1 MTTLENT
8 LIPQKELNF
17 VTRTQLAGGVFL
29 TYLPAKKFK
38 TSLLSAQFVVP
49 LRWET
54 ASANA
59 LIAAVLRRGTTS
71 CPDMGELAQRLDKLY
86 SARIDVTVRKKGEA
100 QCVGFVA
107 SLIDDCFAPGGER
120 LLEPA
125 ANLLGELIRDPVTR
139 DGLFL
144 EEYFESEKA
153 NLADA
158 IRSILNDKRAYAD
171 SRLLQEMCAGEP
183 YGVPRL
189 GNEQIAAALY
199 PQMVYDAYRKL
210 IASSRLEIF
219 YSGSAGQARVEDAL
233 RAALADLPRKEMEAL
248 PELTPHVLPE
258 EPRILTER
266 LDVTQGKLGMG
277 FSCGS
282 EDAAALLLG
291 NTLFGGSSNSKL
303 FLNVREKLSL
313 CYYAASV
320 FHRQKGLITVSSGIE
335 FENYQKA
342 CDEILL
348 QLEAVRK
355 GRVEDWELEAARST
369 LLNAYASMGDSQGKL
384 ENFYLGQAA
393 TGRNESPEE
402 LADQVRSVTA
412 ERIFDAMSTVKLDT
426 VFFLQGKEAKA

>member
-1 MTTLENT
+1 M
-8 LIPQKELNF
+8 
-17 VTRTQLAGGVFL
+17 TRTELSGGVFL

-38 TSLLSAQFVVP
+38 TSVLSAQFIVP

-59 LIAAVLRRGTTS
+59 LLSAILRRGTVTY
-71 CPDMGELAQRLDKLY
+71 PDMGALSARLDRLY
-86 SARIDVTVRKKGEA
+86 GARIDATIRKRGEA

-125 ANLLGELIRDPVTR
+125 ADLLGELICRPVTR

-144 EEYFESEKA
+144 EEYFENEKT
-153 NLADA
+153 NLIDA

-171 SRLLQEMCAGEP
+171 SRLLQEMCTGEP

-189 GNEQIAAALY
+189 GNEQITAALH
-199 PQMVYDAYRKL
+199 PQMVFDAYREL
-210 IASSRLEIF
+210 ISSSRLEIF
-219 YSGSAGQARVEDAL
+219 YSGSAERSRVEDAL
-233 RAALADLPRKEMEAL
+233 RSALADLPRKGIEPS
-248 PELTPHVLPE
+248 PEPVPHVPAP
-258 EPRILTER
+258 EPRVLTER
-266 LDVTQGKLGMG
+266 LEVTQGKLGMG

-282 EDAAALLLG
+282 EDAPALLLG
-291 NTLFGGSSNSKL
+291 NTLFGGSSNSRL

-313 CYYAASV
+313 CYYASSNY
-320 FHRQKGLITVSSGIE
+320 HRQKGLITVSSGIE

-342 CDEILL
+342 LDEITA

-355 GRVEDWELEAARST
+355 GRLEDWELEAARST

-384 ENFYLGQAA
+384 ENFYLGQTA
-393 TGRNESPEE
+393 TGRNETPEE
-402 LADQVRSVTA
+402 LADQVRSVTQ
-412 ERIFDAMSTVKLDT
+412 ERICQAMSTVKLDT
-426 VFFLQGKEAKA
+426 VYFLQGKEAEA